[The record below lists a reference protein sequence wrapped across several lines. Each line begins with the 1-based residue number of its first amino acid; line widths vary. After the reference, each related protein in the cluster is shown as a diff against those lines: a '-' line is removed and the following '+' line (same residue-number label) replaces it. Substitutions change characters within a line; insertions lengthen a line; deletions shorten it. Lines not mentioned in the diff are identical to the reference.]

1 MRISCFW
8 LLCVYQISRE
18 DKKKKPSFSKHWEML
33 NFWGENT
40 HYLVLEEGNEMNDL
54 RAHKIWASRTLNN
67 NKQQQE
73 ALVVAFQLFCLE
85 IRKIFVP
92 LFLLESSNFMKL
104 FASTR

>member
-1 MRISCFW
+1 
-8 LLCVYQISRE
+8 
-18 DKKKKPSFSKHWEML
+18 
-33 NFWGENT
+33 
-40 HYLVLEEGNEMNDL
+40 MNDL

-67 NKQQQE
+67 NKQQQQQQE
-73 ALVVAFQLFCLE
+73 ALVVVAFQLFCLE